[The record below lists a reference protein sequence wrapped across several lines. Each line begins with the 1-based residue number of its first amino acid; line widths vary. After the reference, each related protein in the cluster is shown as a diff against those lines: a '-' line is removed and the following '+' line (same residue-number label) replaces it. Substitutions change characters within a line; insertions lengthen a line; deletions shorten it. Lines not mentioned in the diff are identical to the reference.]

1 MTFNDFD
8 FKDELQSGLRD
19 IGYTEPT
26 PIQEQTIP
34 IILDK
39 KDIIG
44 AAQTGTGKTGAFV
57 IPILQQ
63 ILENPSEHTQ
73 ALILSPTRELA
84 QQIDEQI
91 FALGY
96 HTGISSA
103 NVIGGADF
111 SQQAKAIRS
120 GVDIIVATPG
130 RLIDQTKVLDIDFS
144 NIKFLVLDEADRML
158 DMGFLPDVT
167 KIIKKLPKERQTLLF
182 SATMPD
188 QIKKLANDFM
198 NNPEKIEIAIE
209 KPSGSISQR
218 AYFVEQKEKLGLIQ
232 NVLDDLDWESC
243 IIFCATKRGV
253 DELEKLL
260 QKKGIKAGSI
270 HGDRDQDERNK
281 ALHEFK
287 SGKYPVIVATDVLAR
302 GIDIDNI
309 SLIVNFD
316 VPRQVEDY
324 VHRIGRTGRYD
335 KTGIAITFVNKK
347 DKRAF
352 SAIQDKVGDQ
362 LEILTD
368 PGDKSNS
375 KTKSK
380 PVRKKA
386 PQKKEEDSNKQASK
400 KPSPKKAESKKPE
413 KKEAEVLTDKDIAKA
428 NKIVENLES
437 VDVILKGSQKKST
450 QKKDDKSSSSKSS
463 KKTSPKKSERNSN
476 NNGRQ
481 EPAIPAERITKATK
495 RNQNSLKP
503 AKGFWGLI
511 KALFS

>member
-1 MTFNDFD
+1 
-8 FKDELQSGLRD
+8 
-19 IGYTEPT
+19 
-26 PIQEQTIP
+26 
-34 IILDK
+34 
-39 KDIIG
+39 
-44 AAQTGTGKTGAFV
+44 
-57 IPILQQ
+57 
-63 ILENPSEHTQ
+63 
-73 ALILSPTRELA
+73 
-84 QQIDEQI
+84 
-91 FALGY
+91 
-96 HTGISSA
+96 
-103 NVIGGADF
+103 
-111 SQQAKAIRS
+111 
-120 GVDIIVATPG
+120 
-130 RLIDQTKVLDIDFS
+130 
-144 NIKFLVLDEADRML
+144 
-158 DMGFLPDVT
+158 
-167 KIIKKLPKERQTLLF
+167 
-182 SATMPD
+182 
-188 QIKKLANDFM
+188 
-198 NNPEKIEIAIE
+198 
-209 KPSGSISQR
+209 
-218 AYFVEQKEKLGLIQ
+218 
-232 NVLDDLDWESC
+232 
-243 IIFCATKRGV
+243 
-253 DELEKLL
+253 EKLL